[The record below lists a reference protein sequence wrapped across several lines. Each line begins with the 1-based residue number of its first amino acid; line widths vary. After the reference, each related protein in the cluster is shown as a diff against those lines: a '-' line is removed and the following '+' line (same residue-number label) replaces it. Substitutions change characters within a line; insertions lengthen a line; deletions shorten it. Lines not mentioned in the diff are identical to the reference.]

1 MGEQMENSDYPSYIP
16 KDVIAAHEKIV
27 HDWGEEV
34 DIVARR
40 LIFRPCMEKVYR
52 YVGKLLNGLPAAFGP
67 SGDKMTPWDYFL
79 EIMVTME
86 GEYGWVSDTIKPA
99 RKELKKRMQRIH
111 RSGAQLLADLK
122 WAQGGSNRWSHYLQY
137 NHLQYHGLSLPDEF
151 EFEMIEKLEKIIEA
165 ASTWDGKS
173 AYDEFAAI
181 CKRGVFKKS
190 SPEIHYAQSVYGLLR
205 HACEHGSYGF
215 PAVEKF
221 RLPYLLSYDN
231 YARITRA
238 ALDLPD
244 DLGPYRR
251 PFSGE
256 DLRLAKAFSKTAP

>member
-1 MGEQMENSDYPSYIP
+1 MENSNYPSYIT
-16 KDVIAAHEKIV
+16 KDVIAAHERVV
-27 HDWGEEV
+27 HDWGEEG

-52 YVGKLLNGLPAAFGP
+52 DVGKLLNGLPEAPGP
-67 SGDKMTPWDYFL
+67 SGSVGTPWDWFL
-79 EIMVTME
+79 EIMVTVE
-86 GEYGWVSDTIKPA
+86 GEYNWISKTIKPA
-99 RKELKKRMQRIH
+99 RKELKQRMKKIH
-111 RSGAQLLADLK
+111 SSGAQLLTDLK
-122 WAQGGSNRWSHYLQY
+122 WALGGSDRWLNHLQY
-137 NHLQYHGLSLPDEF
+137 NRSQYHGLSLPDEF
-151 EFEMIEKLEKIIEA
+151 EFEMVEKLEKIIEA

-181 CKRGVFKKS
+181 CEGGVFKKS
-190 SPEIHYAQSVYGLLR
+190 SPEIHYAKSVYGLLR

-256 DLRLAKAFSKTAP
+256 DLRLAKAFSKTTP